1 MAYKV
6 PVRTVPFEFK
16 DGDLKGLV
24 ITFRTNPP
32 LDDYFEL
39 VELSEKAGKAK
50 GLEPIR
56 DLLRAV
62 ARVGL
67 VGWNL
72 ENGTGPVAPT
82 PENFTS
88 HLPPID
94 GMRLVSRYLSEIGG
108 LPGPLATTS
117 ANGGTSAAPRTSTP
131 RRSSHAPSSSS
142 A

>member
-24 ITFRTNPP
+24 VEFRANPP
-32 LDDYFEL
+32 LDDYFDL
-39 VELSEKAGKAK
+39 VGLAETAGKSK
-50 GLEPIR
+50 GLEPVR

-72 ENGTGPVAPT
+72 ENGEGPVAPT
-82 PENFTS
+82 PENFTA
-88 HLPPID
+88 HMPPLD
-94 GMRLVSRYLSEIGG
+94 GVRLVNIYLSEIGG
-108 LPGPLATTS
+108 LPGPLARPSGGGRPS
-117 ANGGTSAAPRTSTP
+117 AKRPAKNRQ
-131 RRSSHAPSSSS
+131 PS
-142 A
+142 